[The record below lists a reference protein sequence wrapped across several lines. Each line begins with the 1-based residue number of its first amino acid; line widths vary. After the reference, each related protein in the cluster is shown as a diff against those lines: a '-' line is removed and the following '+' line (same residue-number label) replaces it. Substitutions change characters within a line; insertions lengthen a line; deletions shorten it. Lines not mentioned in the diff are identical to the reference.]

1 VLPRLLEVPTLC
13 SNLRLNA
20 RSLEQPPTHNWPLT
34 TENRLIPDHDLFR
47 SIPVKSKFISLTI
60 ASLFI
65 FAVLIVSPAPAFA
78 QEGELQV
85 VDEVIAQVNDDVITL
100 SLLRRE
106 TKERIEAL
114 KQGGMT
120 EQQAIDEVNKRQPEL
135 IATLINE
142 QLLMQR
148 GKELDLSSEVEAEV
162 NRRML
167 EVAKDQGITSV
178 EKLDAA
184 MRESGLD
191 PVATRQTLRV
201 EMMKQAVIQ
210 QEVDRKI
217 FFGLTMD
224 ELKKYFQAHQE
235 KFRKPESITLSE
247 IFLSSA
253 GKNEAE
259 VKAKALQLVA
269 QLRAGA
275 DFGAV
280 AAANSERETNGVRI
294 APQTKG
300 KVGAFEVPS
309 LREDIAASIKDVKA
323 GGISEPLRSNDGYQI
338 FRVDERTAAS
348 TTATF
353 NENQV
358 REAITIERGTKQ
370 RDEYLQNLRNEAYIR
385 IAENYRQAVAPILKL
400 SAEKMADNAD
410 VQTGSNPKPEKKK
423 GKLLGIFPR
432 P

>member
-1 VLPRLLEVPTLC
+1 
-13 SNLRLNA
+13 
-20 RSLEQPPTHNWPLT
+20 
-34 TENRLIPDHDLFR
+34 
-47 SIPVKSKFISLTI
+47 VKSKFVSLAIT
-60 ASLFI
+60 SLFI
-65 FAVLIVSPAPAFA
+65 FAILLIGSAQAFA

-100 SLLRRE
+100 SMLRRE
-106 TKERIEAL
+106 SKERIDAL

-120 EQQAIDEVNKRQPEL
+120 EQQAADEVKKRQSEL

-148 GKELDLSSEVEAEV
+148 GKELDLSTEVEAEV
-162 NRRML
+162 NKRML
-167 EVAKDQGITSV
+167 EVAKEQGITSI

-217 FFGLTMD
+217 FFGLTID
-224 ELKKYFQAHQE
+224 ELKKYFQTHQD
-235 KFRKPESITLSE
+235 KFRKPESVTLSE

-259 VKAKALQLVA
+259 VKARALQLVA

-275 DFGAV
+275 DFGAL
-280 AAANSERETNGVRI
+280 AAANSERESNGVRI
-294 APQTKG
+294 ASQTKG
-300 KVGAFEVPS
+300 KVGAFEMPA
-309 LREDIAASIKDVKA
+309 LRDDIAGSVKDVKV
-323 GGISEPLRSNDGYQI
+323 GGISEPLRGNDGYQI

-348 TTATF
+348 TTVTF

-358 REAITIERGTKQ
+358 REAITMERVTKQ
-370 RDEYLQNLRNEAYIR
+370 REDYLQNLRNEAYIK
-385 IAENYRQAVAPILKL
+385 ISENYRLAVAPLLKL
-400 SAEKMADNAD
+400 DPQKMADNAD
-410 VQTGSNPKPEKKK
+410 VQTGTREKPPEKKK
-423 GKLLGIFPR
+423 GKLLGIFPK